1 MVLLKK
7 YGVSALILFWILIV
21 GYGCAVYWQER
32 NLNTMQDKI
41 LLNELKRTNQW
52 LVETSSF
59 RATWVKMIQDVQA
72 TEDKQNKLLQEL
84 TDVKKDT
91 LKHQEEIL
99 NKLEQVEKT
108 VIEIQNKGLQVQKE
122 IEDRQKL
129 FAENWKNLFK
139 ELDLYKRLDKDN

>member
-1 MVLLKK
+1 MVILKK
-7 YGVSALILFWILIV
+7 YGISALILFWILLIGFV
-21 GYGCAVYWQER
+21 CAMFWQER
-32 NLNTMQDKI
+32 NLNNTQDKI
-41 LLNELKRTNQW
+41 LLTELRKTNQW
-52 LVETSSF
+52 LAETSSF
-59 RATWVKMIQDVQA
+59 RTTWVKMIQDVQA